1 MHQPALVFIHGALND
16 HTVWNAQSR
25 HFTDLGYQVHA
36 IDLPGHGASVSS
48 GPALTSVTGMA
59 DWLLASLDTAGVRQ
73 AALVGHSMG
82 SLIALEATSKAP
94 HLVTHLALL
103 GAAFPM
109 KVADALLDTARNDE
123 ARAIDMVTKW
133 SHTPGYADTD
143 TLRQLMLRLAAANP
157 AHLLHTDLA
166 ACNAYDNGESAARA
180 VHCPTLF
187 LCGAADVM
195 TPPKAAR
202 RLTESIAHAQT
213 VTLEAGH
220 AMMAEQPD
228 AVSSALAAFIGNR

>member
-1 MHQPALVFIHGALND
+1 MQQPAIVFIHGALND
-16 HTVWNAQSR
+16 HTVWAAQSR
-25 HFTDLGYQVHA
+25 HFADLGYQVHA
-36 IDLPGHGASVSS
+36 IDLPGHGAAP
-48 GPALTSVTGMA
+48 GPALTSVAAMA
-59 DWLLASLDTAGVRQ
+59 DWLRAALDNTDIQQ
-73 AALVGHSMG
+73 AALIGHSMG
-82 SLIALEATSKAP
+82 SLIALETASKAP
-94 HLVTHLALL
+94 QRVTHLALL

-109 KVADALLDTARNDE
+109 KVTDALLDTALNDE
-123 ARAIDMVTKW
+123 TRAIDMVTKW

-166 ACNAYDNGESAARA
+166 ACNAYDNGETAARA
-180 VHCPTLF
+180 VRCPTLF
-187 LCGAADVM
+187 LFGAADVM

-202 RLTESIAHAQT
+202 RLTEAIAHAQT

-228 AVSSALAAFIGNR
+228 AVSSALATFIGSR

>member
-1 MHQPALVFIHGALND
+1 MQQPAIVFIHGALND
-16 HTVWNAQSR
+16 HTVWVAQSH
-25 HFTDLGYQVHA
+25 HFADLGYQVHA
-36 IDLPGHGASVSS
+36 IDLPGHGAAP
-48 GPALTSVTGMA
+48 GPALTSVGAMG
-59 DWLLASLDTAGVRQ
+59 DWLLATLDSAGIEQ
-73 AALVGHSMG
+73 AALIGHSMG
-82 SLIALEATSKAP
+82 SLIALEAASKAP
-94 HLVTHLALL
+94 QRITHLALL

-133 SHTPGYADTD
+133 SHMPGYADTD

-157 AHLLHTDLA
+157 AQLLHTDLA
-166 ACNAYDNGESAARA
+166 ACNAYDNGETAARA
-180 VHCPTLF
+180 VRCPTLF
-187 LCGAADVM
+187 LFGTADVM

-202 RLTESIAHAQT
+202 RLTEAIAHAQT